1 SKAVYGLQSKEG
13 DEEKERPKADEK
25 KLLPGEI
32 KQDLNRG
39 VVLRVKLVELDAK
52 KLVMTANVQPTK
64 DVINPKNPL
73 RLTNLPLAG
82 NVRVSDGTK
91 ELKLTDLKAGNIL
104 RLQLESWKTDGE
116 AMAVTYIRVEDGTEK
131 KPDEKEKSKTDG
143 TNEKG
148 KSKTD
153 GKAGAAGQK
162 VLT

>member
-1 SKAVYGLQSKEG
+1 LGGFGVGVGLSTNPVAVAQQPDDAKINDDKAALELSKAVYGLQSKEG

-39 VVLRVKLVELDAK
+39 VALRVKLVELDAK

-64 DVINPKNPL
+64 DVITPKNPL

-116 AMAVTYIRVEDGTEK
+116 A
-131 KPDEKEKSKTDG
+131 
-143 TNEKG
+143 
-148 KSKTD
+148 
-153 GKAGAAGQK
+153 
-162 VLT
+162 